1 MLAGSNSRI
10 GAWWEGVAEM
20 RGRLAGCAHP
30 LEKSGT
36 NFKDISMQLLCVSLQ
51 MMQWDER

>member
-1 MLAGSNSRI
+1 MLAGSHSRI